1 MTDDG
6 SQESPQRNGRHPVT
20 LIGGLFFILA
30 AGALLIF
37 GDKLFSS
44 AAADPVI
51 FDQIPAF
58 GSLISD
64 APASAGPLQTGDKAR
79 DFVLNDLAGNP
90 VQLSAF
96 QGQPVI
102 LNFWATWCGPCRIE
116 MPDLQAVYD
125 QHQDDGLII
134 LAIDRGETAETV
146 RAFFYDELDLT
157 FTPLLDEEG
166 EVAQLYNVLN
176 YPTSYFVAPDG
187 SITAVH
193 LGLMTESQIEGY
205 LAATIPNEG

>member
-1 MTDDG
+1 MAGDG
-6 SQESPQRNGRHPVT
+6 FQELPKRNSRHPVT
-20 LIGGLFFILA
+20 IIGGILFIVL
-30 AGALLIF
+30 AGALLVF
-37 GDKLFSS
+37 GDNLFTSGT
-44 AAADPVI
+44 AEPVI

-58 GSLISD
+58 GSQISD
-64 APASAGPLQTGDKAR
+64 APSTGPLQTGDKAR
-79 DFVLNDLAGNP
+79 DFVLNDVAGNP
-90 VQLSAF
+90 IQLSDF
-96 QGQPVI
+96 RGQPVI

-125 QHQDDGLII
+125 QHQGDGLII
-134 LAIDRGETAETV
+134 LAIDREETAETV

-166 EVAQLYNVLN
+166 EVARLYNVLN
-176 YPTSYFVAPDG
+176 YPTSYFIAPDG

-205 LAATIPNEG
+205 LAATIPSEG